1 MATQDGGR
9 LPRGLFVLVTT
20 GRFTWSVHRT
30 GSSTS
35 VGRPSRRR
43 AGGGTV
49 LEHRRTCR
57 RLIPEVPVHE
67 PVITV
72 VGNVGAPPRTR
83 VVAGGSV
90 VTDFRIASTPRKVDK
105 ATGAWSDGETI
116 WFGVSCWRLLAEN
129 VAASVKTGDRVVVT
143 GRLLAHS
150 WKNEQGEDR
159 SGLEIDAQA
168 VGFDLSR
175 GKAVQERSTPLAV
188 TTDPGARPAE
198 EPVEEVDEDDV
209 SLGAPVGAAA

>member
-1 MATQDGGR
+1 MPVDPPPA
-9 LPRGLFVLVTT
+9 
-20 GRFTWSVHRT
+20 
-30 GSSTS
+30 
-35 VGRPSRRR
+35 
-43 AGGGTV
+43 AA
-49 LEHRRTCR
+49 
-57 RLIPEVPVHE
+57 PEVPVLE

-72 VGNVGAPPRTR
+72 AGNVGAPPRTR
-83 VVAGGSV
+83 VIANGSI

-105 ATGAWSDGETI
+105 ATGVWADGETI

-143 GRLLAHS
+143 GRLRAHS
-150 WKNEQGEDR
+150 WKNEQGEER

-188 TTDPGARPAE
+188 TTDPGPRP
-198 EPVEEVDEDDV
+198 VDEPEDDLGDDEV
-209 SLGAPVGAAA
+209 SIGDAVSAAA